1 MKAFDCSS
9 TLYDYT
15 ILPQYV
21 IMIIIFPPFRLFP
34 DLSPLDLQYHH
45 VCAHLQLYITT
56 HSNNT
61 INTINKSTSAFTT
74 STNAASTAKDALQ
87 MLLCTWYLSA
97 CTEGRTSV
105 AAYLYRRMEQHCAS
119 TGTSQNR
126 SSTQS
131 TNAFAF
137 TSSAAYTH
145 TIDTISRGNYS
156 IEAILSSNRH
166 ILAARSVSV
175 MFERSLDTLLHLTTD
190 PAPGVRARA
199 VKLLSALLQCDN
211 DLIQL
216 DHIRFAVTNR
226 LLDRAIS
233 VREECVKLLGYYV
246 VQGYSNLAAP
256 YLEGLKARLHDEGI
270 SVRKS
275 VVLLFKEI
283 LLHQP
288 DHTQYT
294 TLCLSLLELS
304 SHPKEE
310 ESIKEI
316 IRSTFQQLWFLP
328 PTIATINTQSALKLR
343 RQNSTSSIRSASST
357 NSLNQQFSTI
367 LTNNTS
373 TNAIGTVC
381 YTPGSVSVP
390 AFSRSSSFQTGEG
403 VSIEATNEGEAT
415 GSIGLVHPTTV
426 DNTIANSV
434 VSPLSLCSPRA
445 LTIDTSILDT
455 SMDTSADN
463 ANPMVSVSSR
473 TPGRTPTTTNAN
485 ATTTTTPSASP
496 RLTPKEV
503 LKDHIRSTAL
513 QLVDLCA
520 MSTAAATSADAT
532 LHSSSEWM
540 VSLLR
545 EVLHGSSEGDECT
558 TQLRQRRNA
567 SFKYCEQIVAC
578 LIELL
583 LCTEEQQTEI
593 MQLLH
598 VRNKEPKAQCVSII
612 CTIALFCTAHPPFIS
627 RHLSTLLPYLKHD
640 SSYSKEQNALIKLQ
654 VTEILTSTASIDS
667 AAFNFNLTEL
677 INDLKKC
684 ALNLSGKN
692 IRAAVNCIAI
702 IAENVTHEALPLFQL
717 AEVCFKGI
725 RGIASTV
732 VDNDK
737 LTMGHL
743 GHLQRCLIVF
753 GYVCE
758 AVKKCSPAMEAF
770 VEQFN
775 HTSPELLE
783 LSSAARAVY
792 VGTASDSTHSHTS
805 TNTTNTQA
813 IKNNA
818 SATFGNHAIA
828 SRDISS
834 IELLHPSTI
843 HGSCYAASV
852 YALTI
857 PHTLVQVRGAQ
868 ALCGVF
874 AGCPRLMLLAQK
886 EGLLSALLGENYA
899 DSVHERFISAVR
911 DMMVLEEVRVRIV
924 SCSH

>member
-1 MKAFDCSS
+1 M
-9 TLYDYT
+9 TLY
-15 ILPQYV
+15 LL
-21 IMIIIFPPFRLFP
+21 RLFP

-45 VCAHLQLYITT
+45 VCAHLQHYIAT
-56 HSNNT
+56 HSNKT
-61 INTINKSTSAFTT
+61 ISKSTSNLTT
-74 STNAASTAKDALQ
+74 TTDTATTAKDALQ
-87 MLLCTWYLSA
+87 MLMCTWYLSA
-97 CTEGRTSV
+97 CTEGRTNM
-105 AAYLYRRMEQHCAS
+105 AAYVYHRMEQHCAS

-126 SSTQS
+126 STSL
-131 TNAFAF
+131 N
-137 TSSAAYTH
+137 TSSSAYTN

-288 DHTQYT
+288 DHAQYT

-328 PTIATINTQSALKLR
+328 PTISTINTQSALKLR
-343 RQNSTSSIRSASST
+343 RQNSSSSIRSASST

-373 TNAIGTVC
+373 TNAIGALC
-381 YTPGSVSVP
+381 YTPGSVSAP
-390 AFSRSSSFQTGEG
+390 AFSRTSSFQTGEG
-403 VSIEATNEGEAT
+403 VSIEASNEGEAT
-415 GSIGLVHPTTV
+415 SSVGLVYPSTI

-445 LTIDTSILDT
+445 LTIDTSLLDT
-455 SMDTSADN
+455 SMDTTIDN

-473 TPGRTPTTTNAN
+473 TPGRTPTT
-485 ATTTTTPSASP
+485 ATHNNTTTTPSVSP

-520 MSTAAATSADAT
+520 MSTAAATGADAT

-558 TQLRQRRNA
+558 AQLKQRRNA

-583 LCTEEQQTEI
+583 LCTEEQKAEI

-640 SSYSKEQNALIKLQ
+640 NSYSKEQNALIKLQ

-758 AVKKCSPAMEAF
+758 AVKKCSTAMEAC
-770 VEQFN
+770 EEHFN
-775 HTSPELLE
+775 HTSTELNQLNT
-783 LSSAARAVY
+783 SARAVY
-792 VGTASDSTHSHTS
+792 VTSDTAHT
-805 TNTTNTQA
+805 T
-813 IKNNA
+813 KNNA
-818 SATFGNHAIA
+818 NSTYGNHAIA

-834 IELLHPSTI
+834 IELLHPSTV

-874 AGCPRLMLLAQK
+874 AGCPRLMLLAQE

-911 DMMVLEEVRVRIV
+911 DMMVLEEVRICLFADVVHFVMYFHSWRYE
-924 SCSH
+924 SERRRSQLHET